1 MKKYFLLSILTLLTI
16 TSCKKELTFKD
27 IAFEQ
32 KAKIPN
38 KYGSPKGTVTIPFA
52 KNKSVIADSINKN
65 IFLTVQKVVYNE
77 DVPKTFKDYND
88 LLSDFVSRYDKMLAE
103 NPGEPFGWT
112 TEVTG
117 KIKHQSVQVI
127 NFEIS
132 HYTFTG
138 GAHGYGAL
146 ESLMID
152 PLTGKKIPNSK
163 LFKDENAFRTFAEK
177 IFRIKNKIPF
187 GKSLNENMFMFE
199 NDKFQLPENYFF
211 TDGGLLLYYNQYE
224 IASYAQG
231 PQQLL
236 LTYQEANPFLAIK

>member
-1 MKKYFLLSILTLLTI
+1 MKNLICLVALTLLF
-16 TSCKKELTFKD
+16 SCQNELSFKN
-27 IAFEQ
+27 IRFEQ

-38 KYGSPKGTVTIPFA
+38 KYGSPKGTITIPFA
-52 KNKSVIADSINKN
+52 ENNSETADSINKN
-65 IFLTVQKVVYNE
+65 IFDAVQKIVYNE
-77 DVPKTFKDYND
+77 DVPKKFKDYND
-88 LLSDFVSRYDKMLAE
+88 LLSDFVSRYNKMLAE

-117 KIKHQSVQVI
+117 KIKHQSEQVI

-152 PLTGKKIPNSK
+152 PLTGKKIPNAK
-163 LFKDENAFRTFAEK
+163 LFKDEKAFSTFAEK
-177 IFRIKNKIPF
+177 IFRIKNKIPS
-187 GKSLNENMFMFE
+187 GKSLNENLFMFKD
-199 NDKFQLPENYFF
+199 DKFQLPENYFF

-236 LTYQEANPFLAIK
+236 LTYQEVEPFLAIK